1 MQSQSDKRTER
12 ERAGAPR
19 IEERTVEETVEQMNS
34 PPTPTPTQAEADA
47 LKEGEPASEAMGRAN
62 ETAEQ
67 RREREAREARET
79 PEERA
84 QRQAREKQQQEARER
99 QQRDQRP
106 GQNQPGY
113 QTR

>member
-1 MQSQSDKRTER
+1 MQSQPDRRTEPKP
-12 ERAGAPR
+12 ALQGPR
-19 IEERTVEETVEQMNS
+19 IEERTVEETVTEMNS
-34 PPTPTPTQAEADA
+34 PPQPTPTQAEADA
-47 LKEGEPASEAMGRAN
+47 LLEGKPASEAMGRAN

-84 QRQAREKQQQEARER
+84 QRQARPA
-99 QQRDQRP
+99 
-106 GQNQPGY
+106 QNQPGY

>member
-1 MQSQSDKRTER
+1 MQSDKRTPPSP
-12 ERAGAPR
+12 APKGPR
-19 IEERTVEETVEQMNS
+19 IEERTVEETVEEINN
-34 PPTPTPTQAEADA
+34 PPQPTPTQAEADA
-47 LKEGEPASEAMGRAN
+47 LLEGEPASEAMGRAN

-67 RREREAREARET
+67 RQEREAREARET

-84 QRQAREKQQQEARER
+84 QRQAREKEAREK

-106 GQNQPGY
+106 GQNPPGY

>member
-1 MQSQSDKRTER
+1 MQSDKRTQP
-12 ERAGAPR
+12 GPAPKGPR
-19 IEERTVEETVEQMNS
+19 LEERTVEETVQEINN
-34 PPTPTPTQAEADA
+34 PPQPTPTQAEADA
-47 LKEGEPASEAMGRAN
+47 LLEGEPASEAMGRAN

-67 RREREAREARET
+67 RRERQEREAKET

-84 QRQAREKQQQEARER
+84 QRQARER

-106 GQNQPGY
+106 GQNPPGY